1 MINAFNV
8 LMGKVKLT
16 KSKSITIT
24 SSETETSD
32 LKHFIL
38 MFDGGSRGN
47 PGICGSGAC
56 LFYNSKEIWASSK
69 FVSEHNTNNFAEY
82 WGLLMGLKQAYSM
95 NIKNLTIMGDSN
107 LIINQFTNK
116 AKVKSENLIPLYN
129 ECKQILKHF
138 SKVDFVHVRRNLN
151 KRADQLAN
159 KAMDDHSQS

>member
-1 MINAFNV
+1 
-8 LMGKVKLT
+8 
-16 KSKSITIT
+16 
-24 SSETETSD
+24 
-32 LKHFIL
+32 
-38 MFDGGSRGN
+38 
-47 PGICGSGAC
+47 
-56 LFYNSKEIWASSK
+56 
-69 FVSEHNTNNFAEY
+69 
-82 WGLLMGLKQAYSM
+82 MGLKQAYSM